1 MKKIRMILLIS
12 VMLIGFVFIMQ
23 IRHQNLSSITE
34 ESIVLENQ
42 FIETEVTRE
51 EAISIIASRK
61 NMRMLK
67 LLSYLIPLIV
77 AIR

>member
-1 MKKIRMILLIS
+1 
-12 VMLIGFVFIMQ
+12 MLIGFVFIMQ